1 MGRRRVL
8 KEPKEHITRDVL
20 LNLLKAGV
28 VLAVAVT
35 EPGALRAFKPVMS
48 REKRWRRYY
57 PSSIE
62 RHTMKLWRK
71 GFVELQETAEGH
83 VVAITDKGKTETLRY
98 DIENMEIKE
107 PGQWDG
113 KWRIVFFDI
122 PASHEARNH
131 FREKLLSLGFF
142 QMQKSVYV
150 HPYPCDKEIT
160 FLREIYH
167 MPHSVKYAEVTRL
180 ENDEDLRS
188 FFRLR

>member
-8 KEPKEHITRDVL
+8 REPKEHITRDVL
-20 LNLLKAGV
+20 LNLLKVGA

-35 EPGALRAFKPVMS
+35 APGALRAFKPALS
-48 REKRWRRYY
+48 KEKRWRRYY

-71 GFVELQETAEGH
+71 GFVEVKEQGGEC
-83 VVAITDKGKTETLRY
+83 VVVLSEKGKTETLRY
-98 DIENMEIKE
+98 DVEHMEIEE
-107 PGQWDG
+107 PGRWDG
-113 KWRIVFFDI
+113 RWRMVFFDI
-122 PASHEARNH
+122 PASHEERNH

-150 HPYPCDKEIT
+150 HPYPCDKEIK

-167 MPHSVKYAEVTRL
+167 MPHSVKYAEVNWL
-180 ENDEDLRS
+180 ENDEDLRR